1 MLISLDLTT
10 NIILNFR
17 VRRNPSRVDANRE
30 DHFPQADLSLLIGLT
45 WITSGLATTRQ
56 VSALSLRRIEC

>member
-1 MLISLDLTT
+1 MA
-10 NIILNFR
+10 
-17 VRRNPSRVDANRE
+17 RNPSRIDAKRG
-30 DHFPQADLSLLIGLT
+30 DHLLKADLSLLIGLT